1 MSAPSFP
8 AGRYGRRRSR
18 RRWPRWATALL
29 VGTVIAGTAALAVAA
44 YRNQTGD
51 VQSSVRGYVVS
62 PASVRITF
70 EVRRPPRRA
79 VVCLL
84 RARNVNGQEVGR
96 AQVRLPPGPRSV
108 TRTYRLPTR
117 GRAVT
122 GEVYG
127 CTVLA

>member
-1 MSAPSFP
+1 MLLSAAL
-8 AGRYGRRRSR
+8 AGS
-18 RRWPRWATALL
+18 
-29 VGTVIAGTAALAVAA
+29 AALAVVA

-51 VQSSVRGYVVS
+51 VQSSLRGYVIS
-62 PASVRITF
+62 PGSVQITV
-70 EVRRPPRRA
+70 EVIRPPRRA

-84 RARNVNGQEVGR
+84 RARDVNGREVGR

-108 TRTYRLPTR
+108 ARTYRLPTR